1 MTDVNRLA
9 RARPLSRDRLAP
21 IVREA
26 VIVAALIAF
35 IGLGLLL
42 PGADQELPGTGIA
55 IADLVVAAGTVGI
68 VGTLIWAGPA
78 LRSAVVDSL
87 TGPPPVVEDV
97 ASIARNL
104 VVFAAVL
111 IAHWGLGS
119 VLLPL
124 LQVPWA
130 YDLGFLLIALVPLA
144 VIAYRLYTSL
154 DPIVAFVTDGLVDG
168 EGDESG
174 VNTESRSA

>member
-1 MTDVNRLA
+1 MTDTNRLA
-9 RARPLSRDRLAP
+9 RAGSISTDTLAP

-26 VIVAALIAF
+26 VIVAALLSF
-35 IGLGLLL
+35 MGLGLLL
-42 PGADQELPGTGIA
+42 PAVGQEFPGTGIA
-55 IADLVVAAGTVGI
+55 IADIVVAAGTVGI

-78 LRSAVVDSL
+78 IRSAVVASL
-87 TGPPPVVEDV
+87 TGPPQVLEDA

-111 IAHWGLGS
+111 IAHWGLGP
-119 VLLPL
+119 VLRPV

-130 YDLGFLLIALVPLA
+130 YDMGFLLIAIVPLA

-154 DPIVAFVTDGLVDG
+154 DPIVAFVTDGLVN
-168 EGDESG
+168 GDSEESS
-174 VNTESRSA
+174 VSTES